1 MFYRNEDGH
10 GLPHNPFKAIVAPR
24 PIGWISCRSKTGEF
38 NLAPY
43 SFFNAISDTP
53 PLVVFSSGGRKDSV
67 AFIEETGEFAA
78 NLVSANLTEAM
89 NKTAVNAPRGTSEF
103 DYAGLTPAPCNLI
116 GAPRVKEAYATLE
129 CVVTDIRIP
138 NDRFGKATGNYL
150 VTGEVIGTHIDEA
163 ILRDGLVDLTIA
175 QPVSRLGYFDYSTV
189 TALFQMRRPR
199 WDD

>member
-24 PIGWISCRSKTGEF
+24 PIGWISSRSKAGAF

-53 PLVVFSSGGRKDSV
+53 PLVMFSSSGRKDSV
-67 AFIEETGEFAA
+67 AFIEETGQFAV
-78 NLVSANLTEAM
+78 NLVSAHLAEAM
-89 NKTAVNAPRGTSEF
+89 NMTAVNAPRGVSEF
-103 DYAGLTPAPCNLI
+103 DYAGLTPVPCNLI
-116 GAPRVKEAYATLE
+116 GAPRVREAYATLE

-138 NDRFGKATGNYL
+138 NDRFGKPTGNIL

-175 QPVSRLGYFDYSTV
+175 RPVSRLGYFDHATV
-189 TALFQMRRPR
+189 TELFQMHRPK